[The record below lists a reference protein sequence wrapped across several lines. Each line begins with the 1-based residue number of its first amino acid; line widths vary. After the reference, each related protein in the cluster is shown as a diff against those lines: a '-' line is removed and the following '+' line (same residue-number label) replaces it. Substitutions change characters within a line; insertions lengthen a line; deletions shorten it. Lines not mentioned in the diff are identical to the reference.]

1 MTATDLLEGRVAIV
15 TGGGRGIGAA
25 ISEMLVGCGASV
37 VIADNGTSIDGRDKD
52 PSVAQEIAGRLGERA
67 RAYTEDMAIPAAAG
81 QVVEMAMDQFG
92 GIDIVVNNAAILR
105 DDFVFKANPDD
116 WDTVVRNNLSAA
128 FYLLRAAT
136 PIMRDQAKAKR
147 GVEDG
152 AEGAYGWG
160 RIINIVSTVAFFGN
174 YGQASYASSK
184 GGLTTLTRITALDM
198 ARAGITCNAIA
209 PFAHTRV
216 TDIIQPANPEQEVYK
231 ERALKVPTENVADL
245 AAYLC
250 SPSASDVSGQVFGV
264 RGREVFI
271 FSRPLPAARVIAE
284 GKRWEVDDLARAV
297 DDELRA
303 EFGELTT
310 DLEYF
315 NMEPM
320 VGGGSDG
327 D

>member
-15 TGGGRGIGAA
+15 TGGARGIGAA

-37 VIADNGTSIDGRDKD
+37 VIADSGTAIDGRDKD
-52 PSVAQEIAGRLGERA
+52 PSVAQQMAGRLGERA
-67 RAYTEDMAIPAAAG
+67 RPYTEDMAIPAAAS
-81 QVVEMAMDQFG
+81 QVVELAMDEFG

-116 WDTVVRNNLSAA
+116 WDTVIRNNLSAA

-147 GVEDG
+147 GAEGEDG
-152 AEGAYGWG
+152 AYKWG
-160 RIINIVSTVAFFGN
+160 RIINVISTVAFFGN
-174 YGQASYASSK
+174 YGQASYASAK
-184 GGLTTLTRITALDM
+184 GGLATLTRIAGLDM
-198 ARAGITCNAIA
+198 ARSGVTSNAIA

-216 TDIIQPANPEQEVYK
+216 TDIIQPANPEQEAYK

-250 SPSASDVSGQVFGV
+250 SPAASDVTGQVFGV

-271 FSRPLPAARVIAE
+271 FSRPQPVARVIAE
-284 GKRWEVDDLARAV
+284 ESRWDIDDLARAV
-297 DDELRA
+297 HSELRDQFS
-303 EFGELTT
+303 EPTT
-310 DLEYF
+310 DLEFF
-315 NMEPM
+315 NMEPF
-320 VGGGSDG
+320 V
-327 D
+327 